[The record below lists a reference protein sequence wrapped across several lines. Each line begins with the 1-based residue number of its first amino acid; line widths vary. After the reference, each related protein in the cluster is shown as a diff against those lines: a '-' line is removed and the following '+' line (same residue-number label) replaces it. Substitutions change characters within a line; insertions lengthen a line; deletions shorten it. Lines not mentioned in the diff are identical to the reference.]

1 MASKSSWVS
10 LGLALSIGLSLT
22 GSTTYAQSTVDQ
34 PAQAPEV
41 FVTANG
47 ISLQA
52 GEPLP
57 VFRFSTPQVSSG
69 QTAELANLFS
79 SVSGQGI
86 TQDKYGDLVRFI
98 VPNTAT
104 NTVLE
109 RYTATGGFYLYNASE
124 AFTETVRAN
133 ASFDKTQAQVSACL
147 FLLNNQG
154 LAPQNVNVPGIAQQ
168 CTPQS
173 FLNNPYATSEAWA
186 ATLDATTNNFTQQQI
201 GLIVR
206 APMLLNTGAFSQ
218 VPSVPLGGPGG
229 HVSLFFRTTTV
240 GGGGFTLDTGTPGL
254 AAAALPFYSRQ
265 FNFLRNAPTLSAADV
280 AKQVEDAV
288 RSAYPGATFTITT
301 PSLYYFVSDAGT
313 PQTALEPNF
322 AFEGIQVTTGGQ
334 TFVLRDIVLPAVQ
347 SGPLGFGPLIT
358 ITTPLNGSTFT
369 PGATV
374 NFSAALSGG
383 TAPFTYTWQ
392 LDDGTPLGNGVALN
406 AAQPITLAT
415 SQLPAVSHGGLP
427 ASVTVQLQVV
437 DGDGA
442 VRNASV
448 SLNPAVAPSVYLPL
462 IQRSA
467 SLSSVLSAALGST
480 ANPAPAAVSP
490 QDIISYGFGI
500 EQASDYPPYGPGGS
514 DLAGVVPDVSGF
526 RSGMLSAGWTRRFH
540 WANASA
546 WERDWRDCSL
556 GGNDCT
562 YGVDRVDFV
571 YYAGHGGP
579 GGLLLP
585 SNVDSTWFDGANA
598 RFQNLRWVGFAS
610 CQTLRVQGFA
620 PPAEP
625 IRRWFN
631 AFQGAHM
638 LLGFNSNM
646 GDIAFGGPLVDNM
659 RMPTF
664 GGTFPLPWAQRTIR
678 EAWVQTAFN
687 LNAGRPAY
695 IYAVGTNGVNPA
707 NDKLPSPLFPQPVF
721 RPFPVASWHWV
732 WWNE

>member
-1 MASKSSWVS
+1 MAIKSSWLS
-10 LGLALSIGLSLT
+10 LVLALSVGLSLT
-22 GSTTYAQSTVDQ
+22 GPTTHAQSPVDQ
-34 PAQAPEV
+34 PAPAPEV

-47 ISLQA
+47 IGIQA
-52 GEPLP
+52 GQPLP

-69 QTAELANLFS
+69 QTTELANVFS
-79 SVSGQGI
+79 SVSGQAL
-86 TQDKYGDLVRFI
+86 TQDKYGDLVRYI

-109 RYTATGGFYLYNASE
+109 RYAATGGFYLYNASE
-124 AFTETVRAN
+124 AFTETVRAG
-133 ASFDKTQAQVSACL
+133 ATFDKTQAQVNACA

-154 LAPQNVNVPGIAQQ
+154 LVPTNVTIPGVAQQ
-168 CTPQS
+168 CRRS
-173 FLNNPYATSEAWA
+173 AFDNNPYATSEAWG

-206 APMLLNTGAFSQ
+206 APMSLNTGAFSQ

-229 HVSLFFRTTTV
+229 HVSLYFRSLTV
-240 GGGGFTLDTGTPGL
+240 GAGGFTLDDSTPGL

-280 AKQVEDAV
+280 TKQVDDAV
-288 RSAYPGATFTITT
+288 RAAYPGATFTITT

-358 ITTPLNGSTFT
+358 ITTPLNGGTFT

-374 NFSAALSGG
+374 NFSAALGGG
-383 TAPFTYTWQ
+383 TAPYTYTWQ
-392 LDDGTPLGNGVALN
+392 LDDGTPLGNGVATN
-406 AAQPITLAT
+406 ASQPITLAT
-415 SQLPAVSHGGLP
+415 SQLPAVSHAGLP

-442 VRNASV
+442 VRSALV
-448 SLNPAVAPSVYLPL
+448 SLTPTVAPSVYLPL

-467 SLSSVLSAALGST
+467 STVLSAASGST
-480 ANPAPAAVSP
+480 AHAAPAAVSP
-490 QDIISYGFGI
+490 QDIISYRFGI
-500 EQASDYPPYGPGGS
+500 IQASDYPPYGPGGL
-514 DLAGVVPDVSGF
+514 DLPGVVPDVNGF
-526 RSGMLSAGWTRRFH
+526 RTGISAAGWSRRFH
-540 WANASA
+540 WSNAAA

-556 GGNDCT
+556 GGGDCI
-562 YGVDRVDFV
+562 YGVDRADFV
-571 YYAGHGGP
+571 YYAGHGGA
-579 GGLLLP
+579 GTLLLP
-585 SNVDSTWFDGANA
+585 SSVDGPWFDGANA
-598 RFQNLRWVGFAS
+598 RFQSLRWVGFAS

-620 PPAEP
+620 PPTEP

-638 LLGFNSNM
+638 LLGYNSNM
-646 GDIAFGGPLVDNM
+646 ADVAFGGPLMDNM
-659 RMPTF
+659 RMPTLF
-664 GGTFPLPWAQRTIR
+664 GIVPMPWAQRTIR

-687 LNAGRPAY
+687 MNAGRPAY
-695 IYAVGTNGVNPA
+695 IYAVGTNGVNPV
-707 NDKLPSPLFPQPVF
+707 NDRLPSPLFPVSVF